1 MTTLQP
7 ADFLGVRGWLHSVTV
22 LCLAQK
28 KEYVSVTRAT
38 SLFSWAN
45 QKQMMGRLAKTLNN
59 NVTITYDYQH
69 YEKIILLCWVVIIGL
84 RVIQTKSSLNCKTQD
99 FHFWLDVFFLNF
111 MSFSF
116 KTIFFGHGKLCSWKT
131 GCFLFSRGSHLE
143 HGLDRL
149 GRWCGRV
156 GDGDFDAK
164 VSMGKKLFVDGIWY
178 I

>member
-99 FHFWLDVFFLNF
+99 FHFWLDVFFFWISWVFLSRPFFLATANF
-111 MSFSF
+111 AAE
-116 KTIFFGHGKLCSWKT
+116 KLGVFFFREEATLSTALTALVDDAEESVTVTLMPK
-131 GCFLFSRGSHLE
+131 FLWEKSCLLME
-143 HGLDRL
+143 YD
-149 GRWCGRV
+149 
-156 GDGDFDAK
+156 
-164 VSMGKKLFVDGIWY
+164 I
-178 I
+178 

>member
-99 FHFWLDVFFLNF
+99 FHFWLDVFFFEFHEFFFQDHFFWPRQTLQLKNWV
-111 MSFSF
+111 FSF
-116 KTIFFGHGKLCSWKT
+116 FARKPPWA
-131 GCFLFSRGSHLE
+131 RP
-143 HGLDRL
+143 
-149 GRWCGRV
+149 WPP
-156 GDGDFDAK
+156 
-164 VSMGKKLFVDGIWY
+164 W
-178 I
+178 

>member
-22 LCLAQK
+22 LCLNQK

-69 YEKIILLCWVVIIGL
+69 ITNTMKKIILLSWVVIIGF

-99 FHFWLDVFFLNF
+99 FHFWLDVFFFWEFHAFFFQDNF
-111 MSFSF
+111 FLTTANFAGFSF
-116 KTIFFGHGKLCSWKT
+116 FARKPPWA
-131 GCFLFSRGSHLE
+131 RP
-143 HGLDRL
+143 
-149 GRWCGRV
+149 WPP
-156 GDGDFDAK
+156 
-164 VSMGKKLFVDGIWY
+164 W
-178 I
+178 